1 MKIPQKLDYAVR
13 VMVQLARRYEQ
24 SELSQ
29 MDGLGECE
37 AISVP
42 FLAQILNELR
52 KGGLVESRRGKNG
65 GYVLSR
71 PPASISLLDV
81 VHVMDGTLL
90 AHDTTQPGESSRSV
104 SAAWEKL
111 NAAAEREAASISLE
125 SLVHDSRLP
134 MFYI

>member
-13 VMVQLARRYEQ
+13 VMVQLARRYEH

-29 MDGLGECE
+29 MDELAESE
-37 AISVP
+37 AISVH

-52 KGGLVESRRGKNG
+52 KSSLVESRRGKNG
-65 GYVLSR
+65 GYILSR
-71 PPASISLLDV
+71 PPSSISLLNV
-81 VHVMDGTLL
+81 IHAMDGTLL
-90 AHDTTQPGESSRSV
+90 SHDTTQVGQSSRSV

-111 NAAAEREAASISLE
+111 NEVAEREAGCMTLE
-125 SLVHDSRLP
+125 SLIHDSRLP